1 MARTARDETPQIQ
14 FLLER
19 LISVGADAP
28 LLDEKLRLLEEIR
41 SYSREMGQRA
51 DRFLL
56 EEMSALEAGLGE
68 ARVNQEKLR
77 ELLEKMTTPPWH
89 PAVFLGLVPVDDG
102 VEAAMITWGAS
113 RRVVRIGDEVDAS
126 KLLAGDEV
134 LLGNELN
141 VIVGKSPYDFFQS
154 GETASFD
161 RYTADRRMVLK
172 YRDEEVVVDAAGAL
186 CASELQ
192 SGDQVRW
199 DRNVWMAFE
208 KIERS
213 ERTDLFLEEAPAESF
228 ENIGGLG
235 SEIESLQRS
244 IRLHMQ
250 HAEVVRKY
258 KLRRKG
264 SVLLVG
270 PPGTGKTMM
279 ARALANWLGQ
289 ISKSGRA
296 RFMNIK
302 PAGLHSMWYSQS
314 EANYREAFRIA
325 RAAGEREPDV
335 PVVMFFDEVDSIG
348 GARGGSLM
356 RVNDQVLTA
365 FMTEL
370 DGLES
375 RGNILVVA
383 ATNRRDAIDPA
394 LLRPGRL
401 GDAIVEVRRPNMKA
415 ARDIFSKHLSAD
427 VPYASAN
434 ADERDQSALRNKI
447 IEAVVSR
454 IYSPNADNELATITF
469 RDGKRRTVRS
479 PDLITGASIAK
490 IALSAT
496 ERACTREVE
505 GGLPGIQL
513 TDVSTAIS
521 EEFEGAAR
529 TLTAL
534 NCHQYLSDLP
544 QDVDVVSVEL
554 VQRKVSRPHRYLS
567 VA

>member
-1 MARTARDETPQIQ
+1 MTRTLRDETQIPL
-14 FLLER
+14 LLER
-19 LISVGADAP
+19 LASAGTNAP
-28 LLDEKLRLLEEIR
+28 PVDEKLRLLQEIR
-41 SYSREMGQRA
+41 GYSREMGQRA

-56 EEMSALEAGLGE
+56 EELLALQAGLTD
-68 ARVNQEKLR
+68 ARDNQGKLR
-77 ELLEKMTTPPWH
+77 ELLEKMTMPPWH
-89 PAVFLGLVPVDDG
+89 PAVFLGYVPTNDG
-102 VEAAMITWGAS
+102 EDAAMITWGTS
-113 RRVVRIGDEVDAS
+113 RRVVRISEELDRAT
-126 KLLAGDEV
+126 LLAGDEV

-161 RYTADRRMVLK
+161 RYTADRRLVLK
-172 YRDEEVVVDAAGAL
+172 WRDEEVVVDAAGAL
-186 CASELQ
+186 SLSELR

-213 ERTDLFLEEAPAESF
+213 ERTDLFLEETPAESF
-228 ENIGGLG
+228 ANIGGLDR
-235 SEIESLQRS
+235 EIDALQRS
-244 IRLHMQ
+244 LQLHMQ

-264 SVLLVG
+264 SVLLYG

-289 ISKSGRA
+289 VSASGRA

-325 RAAGEREPDV
+325 RAAGEQEPDV
-335 PVVMFFDEVDSIG
+335 PVVMFFDEVDAIG
-348 GARGGSLM
+348 GARGNSLS
-356 RVNDQVLTA
+356 RTGDQVLTA

-401 GDAIVEVRRPNMKA
+401 GDSIVEVPRPARKA
-415 ARDIFSKHLSAD
+415 ARDIFAKHLRAD
-427 VPYASAN
+427 IPYASQAGTP
-434 ADERDQSALRNKI
+434 AREQAALRQDI
-447 IEAVVSR
+447 IEAAVSR
-454 IYSPNADNELATITF
+454 LYSPNSESELATVTF
-469 RDGKRRTVRS
+469 RDGKRRVVRS
-479 PDLITGASIAK
+479 ADLISGASIAK
-490 IALSAT
+490 MTLAAT

-505 GGLPGIQL
+505 GGLPGVQL
-513 TDVSTAIS
+513 TDVLTAIA

-529 TLTAL
+529 TLTPL

-544 QDVDVVSVEL
+544 QDVDVVSVEA
-554 VQRKVSRPHRYLS
+554 VQRKVARPHLYLN